1 MASDIKQDDFFFSD
15 QQGQRNAIRIR
26 QPDGMTSCKLTG
38 KRMKTEARLKGIFLQ
53 SLKDR
58 SEAGPKVRMLFE
70 ELICLTKKLF

>member
-1 MASDIKQDDFFFSD
+1 
-15 QQGQRNAIRIR
+15 
-26 QPDGMTSCKLTG
+26 
-38 KRMKTEARLKGIFLQ
+38 MKTEARLKGIFLQ